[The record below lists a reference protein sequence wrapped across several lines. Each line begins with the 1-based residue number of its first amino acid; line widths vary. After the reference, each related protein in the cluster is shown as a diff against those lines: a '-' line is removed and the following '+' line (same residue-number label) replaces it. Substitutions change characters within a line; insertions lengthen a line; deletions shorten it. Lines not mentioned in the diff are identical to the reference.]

1 MTDKPDPVDKPAL
14 LHREESTTPDLEE
27 LIRGSVEAVNERDY
41 DRAMTIFASGVVWDT
56 SPIGLGAYEGREA
69 VRAFFEDW
77 IGTFEEWE
85 VELEEFCDL
94 GNGVVFYVQVHRA
107 RPPGGTGLLEL
118 RHGYTAT
125 WADGLIEA
133 VVVQAD
139 IDEARAAAERLA
151 EQRRW
156 AVSQESS

>member
-94 GNGVVFYVQVHRA
+94 GNGVVFYVQVHSG
-107 RPPGGTGLLEL
+107 RPAGGTGFLEL

-151 EQRRW
+151 
-156 AVSQESS
+156 QERG

>member
-1 MTDKPDPVDKPAL
+1 MPD
-14 LHREESTTPDLEE
+14 ESTTPDVAE
-27 LIRGSVEAVNERDY
+27 LIRRSVEAVNERDY
-41 DRAMTIFASGVVWDT
+41 DRAMTVFAPGAVWDT

-69 VRAFFEDW
+69 VRKFFEDW

-85 VELEEFCDL
+85 VELEDLRDL

-125 WADGLIEA
+125 SAHGLVEV

-151 EQRRW
+151 EERG
-156 AVSQESS
+156 

>member
-41 DRAMTIFASGVVWDT
+41 DRAMTIFAPGVVWDT

-151 EQRRW
+151 EDRG
-156 AVSQESS
+156 

>member
-1 MTDKPDPVDKPAL
+1 VTKEP
-14 LHREESTTPDLEE
+14 TTPDLLE
-27 LIRGSVEAVNERDY
+27 LVRRSLEAVNERDY
-41 DRAMTIFASGVVWDT
+41 DRAMTVFAPGAVWDT

-69 VRAFFEDW
+69 VRKFFEDW

-85 VELEEFCDL
+85 VELEELRDL
-94 GNGVVFYVQVHRA
+94 GNGVVFYVQVHSG
-107 RPPGGTGLLEL
+107 RPAGGTGFLEL

>member
-41 DRAMTIFASGVVWDT
+41 DRAMTVFAPGAVWDT

-125 WADGLIEA
+125 SAHGLVEV
-133 VVVQAD
+133 VVVQGD
-139 IDEARAAAERLA
+139 IDQARAAAERLA
-151 EQRRW
+151 
-156 AVSQESS
+156 QERGG